1 MASERER
8 ILQTA
13 QKYVDRKRYDR
24 AIEEYQKIIKSDPKD
39 ARTLLKIGDL
49 QARMQAYAD
58 AIATYDRVGQ
68 HYAAQGFALKAIAV
82 YKQVREL
89 IKKHAPELTDRYSH
103 IAPKLAEIY
112 TQLGLTGDALA
123 AWDEVATRHQR
134 GGRDREAIE
143 VFEQMVELD
152 GSNPLPRLR
161 LAEACCRVHELDRA
175 IDSFWAAAELL
186 LKLNRRD
193 DALKVIDRILHFR
206 EDPKYARAAAEIYL
220 QKGTREDGLQALA
233 KLQVCFQA
241 NPKDLDTLALL
252 AQAFSIIQAESKALE
267 VYKEMARVSR
277 EQGRTE
283 MFQQLLAHLKS
294 VAPNDEQVRALES
307 LPPAGRSQFP
317 PASSLPPRASS
328 IPASVSSSLESLSDA
343 EVELVGDDEVLSSS
357 MVDGHAEVIVE
368 EGTEAAEEI
377 VADSAAGD
385 FDTAGHVRKALVD
398 AESFRRL
405 RLYSKA
411 IEALTIALELDPRAI
426 QVRSELKKILEESG
440 DPEAAANEAINI
452 ASLYYD
458 LGDVEQAKASLYE
471 ALRLSPDHPT
481 AIEYLTQL
489 GERPPA
495 AGWDTAPPQHNVA
508 VNESFDPQGP
518 LPSYDLEEI
527 SAAHAMGDG
536 SLDDPFDDVTGQPLP
551 SFPLGA
557 DQDEFE
563 TAEQP
568 LTSNQ
573 PGYDQQYQRG
583 YDQQYPQQGYDQQY
597 PQGHDQQYPQ
607 GHDQQYPQGHDQQYP
622 QGYDQ
627 QYPQGYDQ
635 QYPQGYD
642 QQYPQ
647 GYDQQY
653 PQGYDQQGYD
663 QQGYDQQYQQGYDQ
677 QPQDYGDDAVTAY
690 QAVPGAVVEAP
701 STDAIEEA
709 LEEAEFFANRGLYD
723 DARAILTDQLNRT
736 PNHPLLVERL
746 REIDQAASPAG
757 ESGTIE
763 RSRFAA
769 RRPRQNSAFDIAAS
783 LDALDAL
790 DAGPGPGQAGGFS
803 PSDEVDVDQV
813 FAQFKEGVRQQ
824 ISETDAAT
832 HYDLGVAYK
841 EMMLLPDAI
850 NEFELAA
857 RDPEREC
864 PCYAMIGMIHLEQ
877 GQLDEAEAA
886 YKRALEAERRTIDQE
901 MSLYYDLGTVMEMK
915 RLPEEALYYFQLISR
930 RDPNYRDVKE
940 RIAEL
945 ERSTGKSVSNTRN
958 VDADDD
964 FDAVFDD
971 LFETK

>member
-8 ILQTA
+8 ILLSA
-13 QKYVDRKRYDR
+13 QRYVDRKKFDR
-24 AIEEYQKIIKSDPKD
+24 AIEEYQKIIKKDPKD

-89 IKKHAPELTDRYSH
+89 IRKHAPDLTDRYSH

-143 VFEQMVELD
+143 VFEKMVELD

-175 IDSFWAAAELL
+175 IESFWAAAELL

-206 EDPKYARAAAEIYL
+206 EDAKYARAAAEIYL

-233 KLQVCFQA
+233 KLQICFQA

-252 AQAFSIIQAESKALE
+252 AQAFTIIQAESKALE
-267 VYKEMARVSR
+267 VHKEMARVAR

-294 VAPNDEQVRALES
+294 VAPDDEQVRALES

-317 PASSLPPRASS
+317 PAAMQRRVSSVPP
-328 IPASVSSSLESLSDA
+328 SVSTSVESLSEAD
-343 EVELVGDDEVLSSS
+343 VEFVGDDEVLSSS
-357 MVDGHAEVIVE
+357 MIDGHAEVIVE

-411 IEALTIALELDPRAI
+411 IEALTIALELDPRAL
-426 QVRSELKKILEESG
+426 QVRSELRKILEESG
-440 DPEAAANEAINI
+440 DPEAAANEAVNV
-452 ASLYYD
+452 ASLYFD
-458 LGDVEQAKASLYE
+458 LGDHDQAKAALYD
-471 ALRLSPDHPT
+471 ALRLSPEHPT
-481 AIEYLTQL
+481 ATEYLTQL
-489 GERPPA
+489 GERPPQ
-495 AGWDTAPPQHNVA
+495 GWDTTTQQHNLA
-508 VNESFDPQGP
+508 VNATYDPQGP
-518 LPSYDLEEI
+518 LPSYDLEEV

-536 SLDDPFDDVTGQPLP
+536 TLDDPFDDVAGQPLP
-551 SFPLGA
+551 SFPLGTEPDA
-557 DQDEFE
+557 YRH
-563 TAEQP
+563 EQP
-568 LTSNQ
+568 TV
-573 PGYDQQYQRG
+573 D
-583 YDQQYPQQGYDQQY
+583 
-597 PQGHDQQYPQ
+597 QGHP
-607 GHDQQYPQGHDQQYP
+607 QQYP

-627 QYPQGYDQ
+627 QGYDPQQYPQGYDPQQYPQGYDPQQYPQGYDPQ

-642 QQYPQ
+642 QQ

-653 PQGYDQQGYD
+653 QQGYD

-677 QPQDYGDDAVTAY
+677 AQDFGDDAVTEY
-690 QAVPGAVVEAP
+690 QAVPSGIADAT
-701 STDAIEEA
+701 STDAVEEA

-723 DARAILTDQLNRT
+723 DARAILTDQLART

-763 RSRFAA
+763 RSQLAA
-769 RRPRQNSAFDIAAS
+769 QRARQNSAFDIAAS

-790 DAGPGPGQAGGFS
+790 DAAPQGPTGRGLGV
-803 PSDEVDVDQV
+803 SDEVDVDQV

-824 ISETDAAT
+824 VSETDAAT

-857 RDPEREC
+857 RDPDREC
-864 PCYAMIGMIHLEQ
+864 PCFAMIGMIHLEQ

-886 YKRALEAERRTIDQE
+886 YKRALEADRRTVDQE
-901 MSLYYDLGTVMEMK
+901 MSLYYDLGTVVEMK
-915 RLPEEALYYFQLISR
+915 HLPHDALYYFQLIAR
-930 RDPNYRDVKE
+930 RDPNYRDVKD
-940 RIAEL
+940 RIADL
-945 ERSTGKSVSNTRN
+945 ERSTGKGISGTRP
-958 VDADDD
+958 VDGDDD

-971 LFETK
+971 LFESK